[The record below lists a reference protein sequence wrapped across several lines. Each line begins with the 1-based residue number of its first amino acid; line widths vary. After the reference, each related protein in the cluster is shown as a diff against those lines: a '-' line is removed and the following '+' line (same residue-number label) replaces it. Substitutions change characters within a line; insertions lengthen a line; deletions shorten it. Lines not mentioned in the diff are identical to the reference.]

1 MPEGVGYGPQ
11 YTASTGKELNV
22 IGNHA
27 YAYSG
32 NVSTTS
38 SNTTML
44 KFTTGNYLFVGG
56 LEFHGDFAG
65 IGANNTVTRI
75 TMNGLEVVDTTHTT
89 QQDNTLQD
97 YPIQII
103 IPPYTEVEVTFAQAA
118 GTYVFQAS
126 LVGRIYGK
134 VD

>member
-11 YTASTGKELNV
+11 FTASTGLELNV

-56 LEFHGDFAG
+56 LEFHGDFANVG
-65 IGANNTVTRI
+65 SSNITTRI
-75 TMNGLEVVDTTHTT
+75 VMSGTEIVDTINTT
-89 QQDNTLQD
+89 AQDNTLQD
-97 YPIQII
+97 YPTQII

-134 VD
+134 

>member
-75 TMNGLEVVDTTHTT
+75 TMGSRINKRSSSLSDDFAHSTHLSL
-89 QQDNTLQD
+89 DNLA
-97 YPIQII
+97 I
-103 IPPYTEVEVTFAQAA
+103 
-118 GTYVFQAS
+118 
-126 LVGRIYGK
+126 
-134 VD
+134 